1 MLQQIERR
9 FWNLVVSAPSIG
21 SWGPGFESCR
31 RWNWAYNCMV
41 LHCTEPFVI
50 TFPLSLCDSNN
61 HNDERDIKH
70 QIIIIIINNSTSA
83 YLSVPWFARMKQ
95 LSQGWQNLQLDLCDA
110 DQPAHPLSHIR
121 DFSDCLC
128 LLQPLGY
135 PKRDKREPY
144 YTGWMHRVIFAGHT
158 GLVVGFILHWLTLF
172 WYNKKKKKKKKIALK
187 QNI

>member
-83 YLSVPWFARMKQ
+83 YLSIPWFARMKQ

-110 DQPAHPLSHIR
+110 DRLHTRSVISEISLIACAFYSLWAIQRGINENPTILGECTEWS
-121 DFSDCLC
+121 
-128 LLQPLGY
+128 LLVTQVL
-135 PKRDKREPY
+135 
-144 YTGWMHRVIFAGHT
+144 
-158 GLVVGFILHWLTLF
+158 L
-172 WYNKKKKKKKKIALK
+172 
-187 QNI
+187 